1 LQLRGL
7 VRLSLFADTSNKQ
20 NMKNLLMALIAITI
34 TTTSS
39 MAQNIGYADVN
50 AILSVMPENKKIND
64 DLQIYGTGLQ
74 KRVDDIKAQLDGLVK
89 QFNTVLTAGDTAKAV
104 ELQQQ
109 GMEGD
114 KQLKEAAQA
123 AEQQLAQKRNEL
135 LQPVLSKMRGAM
147 EIVAKKKGFDYIL
160 NSVDGSGT
168 SIVLWGPE
176 GHDVT
181 RAIVDEL
188 GIKLE
193 GDESAP
199 AAAPAEKGKKKK

>member
-1 LQLRGL
+1 
-7 VRLSLFADTSNKQ
+7 
-20 NMKNLLMALIAITI
+20 MALVAITI

-50 AILSVMPENKKIND
+50 AILRVMPENKKIND

-89 QFNTVLTAGDTAKAV
+89 QFNTVLAAGDTAKAV

-114 KQLKEAAQA
+114 KQLNEAAQA
-123 AEQQLAQKRNEL
+123 AEQQLGQKRNEL
-135 LQPVLSKMRGAM
+135 LQPVLAKMRGAM
-147 EIVAKKKGFDYIL
+147 AAVAKKKGFDYIL

-168 SIVLWGPE
+168 SIVLWSPE

-199 AAAPAEKGKKKK
+199 AAAPAEKDKKKK

>member
-1 LQLRGL
+1 
-7 VRLSLFADTSNKQ
+7 
-20 NMKNLLMALIAITI
+20 MKNLLMALIAITI

-89 QFNTVLTAGDTAKAV
+89 QFNTVLAA
-104 ELQQQ
+104 
-109 GMEGD
+109 GD